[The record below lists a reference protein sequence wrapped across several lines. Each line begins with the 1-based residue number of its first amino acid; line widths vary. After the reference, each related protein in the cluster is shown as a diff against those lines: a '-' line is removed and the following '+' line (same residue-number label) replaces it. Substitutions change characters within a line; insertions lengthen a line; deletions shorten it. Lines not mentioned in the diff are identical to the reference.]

1 MIRKILLFLGEM
13 GPYFLFF
20 LSLLLLLLNKS
31 ILLVYYIFG
40 FVINLFINMIIKH
53 LIKEPRPTHKYEKNF
68 NERVKTFS
76 ADKYGMPSGHSQ
88 TIFYSFMFIHKSF
101 NNIYLSLFYLLI
113 CANTLYQRINSG
125 YHSIN
130 QVLVGSIIGLIVGY
144 IAYISSKK
152 KLMNEL

>member
-1 MIRKILLFLGEM
+1 
-13 GPYFLFF
+13 
-20 LSLLLLLLNKS
+20 
-31 ILLVYYIFG
+31 
-40 FVINLFINMIIKH
+40 
-53 LIKEPRPTHKYEKNF
+53 
-68 NERVKTFS
+68 
-76 ADKYGMPSGHSQ
+76 
-88 TIFYSFMFIHKSF
+88 MFIHKSF